1 MRGEEAARLFYD
13 QEKFVRSGAA
23 PKRVLKTLFGE
34 DGVQT
39 LDDEEHHHRKA
50 MFMSLM
56 SREALRSM
64 REITPKPQR

>member
-1 MRGEEAARLFYD
+1 MRT
-13 QEKFVRSGAA
+13 GAA

-39 LDDEEHHHRKA
+39 LDDQEHHHRKA